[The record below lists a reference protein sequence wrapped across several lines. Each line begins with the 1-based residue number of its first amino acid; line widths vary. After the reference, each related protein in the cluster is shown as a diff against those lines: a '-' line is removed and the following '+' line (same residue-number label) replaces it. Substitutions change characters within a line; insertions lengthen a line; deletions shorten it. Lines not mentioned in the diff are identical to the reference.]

1 MRQVVRSFR
10 ILDTVQVALST
21 HALYFYLIKSFGNYP
36 ALLSIIWSFPLQLLA
51 NMLIICGVQA
61 LYAVRIWKLGRH
73 FHMVLPWF
81 IFLAVADTFGTGVY
95 VMYDTYTLATF
106 TTLEISAIKVSIY
119 AVFSTM
125 AGADFII
132 AGTMCFYLHKGR
144 SMTSFS
150 STTNIIKGLMRLVV
164 ISGSFDKR
172 MLAFHCRGVYINSL
186 LAMLNSRRSSGGNVG
201 RRVPQKMIRFAPHD
215 TESGLFD
222 SGQTS
227 TTLPG
232 PSMTEVETDIS
243 IPLPESEGYRS
254 NSSIDDMAFT

>member
-1 MRQVVRSFR
+1 
-10 ILDTVQVALST
+10 
-21 HALYFYLIKSFGNYP
+21 
-36 ALLSIIWSFPLQLLA
+36 
-51 NMLIICGVQA
+51 MLIICGVQA

-81 IFLAVADTFGTGVY
+81 IFLAVAATFGTGVY
-95 VMYDTYTLATF
+95 VMYDAYTLATF
-106 TTLEISAIKVSIY
+106 TSLEISAIKVSIY

-132 AGTMCFYLHKGR
+132 AGTMCVYLHKGR

-164 ISGSFDKR
+164 ISGILTSACSLFTVVAYAGWPNTLTFIAIDLVLPK
-172 MLAFHCRGVYINSL
+172 LYINSL
-186 LAMLNSRRSSGGNVG
+186 LTMLNSRPSSGANVG

-215 TESGLFD
+215 TESGLIE

-254 NSSIDDMAFT
+254 NSSMDDMRFA